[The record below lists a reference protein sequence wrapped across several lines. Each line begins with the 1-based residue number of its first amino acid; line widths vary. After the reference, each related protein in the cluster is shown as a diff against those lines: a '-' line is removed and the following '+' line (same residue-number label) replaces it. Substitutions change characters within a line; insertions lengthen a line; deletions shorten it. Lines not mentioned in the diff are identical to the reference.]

1 MEGYVSVSIILMII
15 LVLGRLAVKRQL
27 HAYRQSEL
35 QQSQLN
41 ALLDNIPHS
50 AWFKNLDGRYM
61 AINQPYLKLLG
72 VTRSEVIGKTDFDL
86 WPKEVALTYQRE
98 DQKVLETGQRTK
110 VVDRK
115 SVQDRELWV
124 ETYKSPVFDANGKPW
139 GTTGI
144 SLDITE
150 RRLYEEEIYRMVY
163 FDELTNLPNRRYI
176 KERLDNEMESI
187 SRINAS
193 GAVLF
198 IDMDDLKLIN
208 DTFGHAYGDEVIQTA
223 GTRIFAEAGE
233 NATVARIGGDEFV
246 VLLPAIDNR
255 DEAESVAYRIVKAL
269 NKDYMVNN
277 SLSHMSA
284 SVGIAL
290 YPVDSN
296 QSEDILKK
304 TKAALSVAKA
314 KGKNTWRFYD
324 ASMFK
329 AAYENMILKYN
340 LRGANERGELSLYY
354 QPQVTIPDRSII
366 GFEALLRWQSPEHGS
381 VSPSL
386 FISLAEEN
394 DTIHEIG
401 NWVLGKACEFARSL
415 ADMGKGHLCVWVNV
429 SPRQLIA
436 DDFVSV
442 VNNAIAGAQINPGQL
457 GLEITENVLIDS
469 LNDCIHKL
477 LLLKNLGINLSLDDF
492 GTGYSSLTYLRRLP
506 VRTLKIDKSF
516 IDDIAFD
523 DDQVS
528 FVHLIVEMAHMLG
541 LIVVAEGVETE
552 AQIERLMRCRCDY
565 IQGYVFSRP
574 VPAQDALK
582 LLIGNEKT

>member
-1 MEGYVSVSIILMII
+1 MEGYVSLSIILIII
-15 LVLGRLAVKRQL
+15 LVLGRLAIKRQL
-27 HAYRQSEL
+27 HAHRQSEL

-41 ALLDNIPHS
+41 ALLDNIPHL

-72 VTRSEVIGKTDFDL
+72 AVRSEVIGKTDFDL
-86 WPKEVALTYQRE
+86 WPKELALTYQQE

-115 SVQDRELWV
+115 PIQDRELWV
-124 ETYKSPVFDANGKPW
+124 ETYKSPVFDANGELW

-150 RRLYEEEIYRMVY
+150 RQLYEEEIYRMVY

-176 KERLDNEMESI
+176 KERLDNEMKSVGP
-187 SRINAS
+187 SSTS

-208 DTFGHAYGDEVIQTA
+208 DTFGHVYGDDVIRAA
-223 GTRIFAEAGE
+223 GTRILAEAGE
-233 NATVARIGGDEFV
+233 NAIVARIGGDEFI
-246 VLLPAIDNR
+246 VLLPAIADR
-255 DEAESVAYRIVKAL
+255 DEVESIADRLVKAI

-290 YPVDSN
+290 YPLDGN
-296 QSEDILKK
+296 QPEEILKNAD
-304 TKAALSVAKA
+304 AALSVAKA
-314 KGKNTWRFYD
+314 RGKNTWRFYD
-324 ASMFK
+324 ADIFN
-329 AAYENMILKYN
+329 AAYENMLLKYN

-354 QPQVTIPDRSII
+354 QPQVTISDRSII
-366 GFEALLRWQSPEHGS
+366 GFEALLRWQSPEHGC
-381 VSPSL
+381 VSPSR
-386 FISLAEEN
+386 FIPLAEEN

-401 NWVLGKACEFARSL
+401 NWVLDKACEFARNL
-415 ADMGKGHLCVWVNV
+415 ADMGKEHLCVWVNV

-436 DDFVSV
+436 DDFVSIV
-442 VNNAIAGAQINPGQL
+442 SSAIASAQINPGQL

-477 LLLKNLGINLSLDDF
+477 LLLKDLGVNLSLDDF

-506 VRTLKIDKSF
+506 VKTLKIDKSF

-528 FVHLIVEMAHMLG
+528 FVHLIIEMAHTLG
-541 LIVVAEGVETE
+541 LIVVAEGVESE
-552 AQIERLMRCRCDY
+552 PQIERLMRCRCDY
-565 IQGYVFSRP
+565 IQGYVFSCP
-574 VPAQDALK
+574 VPEQDAIK
-582 LLIGNEKT
+582 LLICNKT